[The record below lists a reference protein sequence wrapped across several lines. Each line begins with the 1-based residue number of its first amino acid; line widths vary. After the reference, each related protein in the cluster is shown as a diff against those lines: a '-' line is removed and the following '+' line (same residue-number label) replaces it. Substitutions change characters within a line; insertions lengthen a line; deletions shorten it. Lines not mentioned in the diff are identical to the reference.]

1 MISNL
6 SIAPR
11 GAQGRTTRGGT
22 LGTMDWEIV
31 ITVLCGLA
39 IGVGVAGVVI
49 PILPGSILI
58 LASLLVWALTVT
70 SGAGWAALGIGGV
83 AALAGLLAGTI
94 LTGRKLRQRR
104 IPGRSITIGLILGVV
119 GMFVIPVVGLVVGF
133 VVGLL
138 LSETTRLRD
147 FRAALSSSASA
158 LKAMGVGILVELLLA
173 CVAGSA
179 WIIAVWTH
187 FATR

>member
-1 MISNL
+1 
-6 SIAPR
+6 
-11 GAQGRTTRGGT
+11 
-22 LGTMDWEIV
+22 MDWEIV
-31 ITVLCGLA
+31 VTVLCGIA

-58 LASLLVWALTVT
+58 IVSLFVWALTVQ
-70 SGAGWAALGIGGV
+70 AVPGWVVLGIGG
-83 AALAGLLAGTI
+83 ASALAGLLAGVV

-104 IPGRSITIGLILGVV
+104 IPGRSITVGLLLGVI
-119 GMFVIPVVGLVVGF
+119 GMFIIPVVGLLVGF

-138 LSETTRLRD
+138 ISEGVRLRN
-147 FRAALSSSASA
+147 FRAAVSSSIEA
-158 LKAMGVGILVELLLA
+158 LKAMGLGILVELLLA

-179 WIIAVWTH
+179 WIVGVWTH

>member
-1 MISNL
+1 
-6 SIAPR
+6 
-11 GAQGRTTRGGT
+11 
-22 LGTMDWEIV
+22 MDWEIV
-31 ITVLCGLA
+31 ITVLSGLA

-58 LASLLVWALTVT
+58 IASLLVWALTVQ
-70 SGAGWAALGIGGV
+70 SAPGWLALGIGGV
-83 AALAGLLAGTI
+83 SALAGLLAGTI

-104 IPGRSITIGLILGVV
+104 IPGRSITVGLVLSVI

-133 VVGLL
+133 VLGLVV
-138 LSETTRLRD
+138 SESVRLRD
-147 FRAALSSSASA
+147 FKASVASSGEA
-158 LKAMGVGILVELLLA
+158 LKALGIGILVELVLA